1 MVQKAEVVK
10 KQQDFIEA
18 MLSFSGVESN
28 KALQSVV
35 EPLTSKV
42 GVLENK
48 VKTLENQIKNETDK
62 NVVLTNNLKSIE
74 KIIAENKQNSSSRL
88 FKIEEVLKAIGSL
101 CSVKIKPVP
110 IKNGE

>member
-28 KALQSVV
+28 KALQSVI
-35 EPLTSKV
+35 EPITNKV
-42 GVLENK
+42 SVLENK
-48 VKTLENQIKNETDK
+48 VKTLENQIKEETNK
-62 NVVLTNNLKSIE
+62 NIVLTNDLKSIE
-74 KIIAENKQNSSSRL
+74 KIIIDNKQSSSNRL

-101 CSVKIKPVP
+101 CSVKTKPVP
-110 IKNGE
+110 IKNGG